1 MIKIAIDAM
10 GGDGSPK
17 KVIDGIVLNHQ
28 SNGNVFYKIF
38 GDQKKIMQLID
49 GKIDKEFYEILHTD
63 NVVKST
69 DSPLEGAKRGK
80 DTSMWLSIDSVK
92 NKETDIVISAGNTG
106 ALLVIAKLIFVKNRT
121 NLVNIGDINQN
132 VYFIIEGGFVARSF
146 YFDSQKIAASNFFL
160 NDYFPFM
167 GCIDSF
173 FTGVKTKTELIAVK
187 NSMVLA
193 FHKPAFEKLMAE
205 NQDILLLYIQMM
217 TEVLRNETELKTVL
231 IGSSKKDIY
240 GYFP

>member
-1 MIKIAIDAM
+1 MKTKI
-10 GGDGSPK
+10 
-17 KVIDGIVLNHQ
+17 
-28 SNGNVFYKIF
+28 
-38 GDQKKIMQLID
+38 
-49 GKIDKEFYEILHTD
+49 
-63 NVVKST
+63 
-69 DSPLEGAKRGK
+69 
-80 DTSMWLSIDSVK
+80 
-92 NKETDIVISAGNTG
+92 NKENKISTV
-106 ALLVIAKLIFVKNRT
+106 LLSYHLSPDSINKLLEIAKVIFVKNRT

-173 FTGVKTKTELIAVK
+173 FTGAKTKTELIAVK

-240 GYFP
+240 GYLIEKCNPIIKNVPAKYIAEFMGITAEWYSKLKKGI

>member
-1 MIKIAIDAM
+1 MKTKI
-10 GGDGSPK
+10 SK
-17 KVIDGIVLNHQ
+17 E
-28 SNGNVFYKIF
+28 
-38 GDQKKIMQLID
+38 KKI
-49 GKIDKEFYEILHTD
+49 
-63 NVVKST
+63 ST
-69 DSPLEGAKRGK
+69 VLLSYHLSPDSINKLLE
-80 DTSMWLSIDSVK
+80 
-92 NKETDIVISAGNTG
+92 
-106 ALLVIAKLIFVKNRT
+106 IAKVVFVKNRT

-173 FTGVKTKTELIAVK
+173 FTGAKTKTELIAIK

-240 GYFP
+240 GYLIEKCNPVIKNVPAKYIAEFMGITAEWYSKLKKGS

>member
-1 MIKIAIDAM
+1 MKTKIN
-10 GGDGSPK
+10 K
-17 KVIDGIVLNHQ
+17 E
-28 SNGNVFYKIF
+28 
-38 GDQKKIMQLID
+38 KKI
-49 GKIDKEFYEILHTD
+49 
-63 NVVKST
+63 ST
-69 DSPLEGAKRGK
+69 VLLGYHLSPDSINKLLE
-80 DTSMWLSIDSVK
+80 
-92 NKETDIVISAGNTG
+92 
-106 ALLVIAKLIFVKNRT
+106 IAKVIFVKNRT

-173 FTGVKTKTELIAVK
+173 FTGAKTKTELIAIK

-240 GYFP
+240 GYLIEKCNPIIKNVPAKYIAEFMGITAEWYSKLKKGI